1 MKKLIPIFLLL
12 ICGCATGA
20 PHILSSPAPP
30 PRYIT
35 MDVNNAYFEN
45 IYITYYYGDLKKLP
59 FLKDPS
65 TGWDGCGIGCEHRPL
80 LNDDRNPLIKL
91 WVFQDINRKCLL
103 YSYTKEELIELRKDA
118 VFSITDNYPGEV
130 FLLEKTGIRVVLPE
144 EYEKL
149 KPTLKPHRY
158 DPSLCKPEPNWSKY
172 STDYRKIRTKS
183 DLLLR
188 NIKENMAGLVLGV
201 ALLSPFFF

>member
-1 MKKLIPIFLLL
+1 MLFF

-35 MDVNNAYFEN
+35 MKVNNAYFEN
-45 IYITYYYGDLKKLP
+45 IYITYYYDDLKKLP

-65 TGWDGCGIGCEHRPL
+65 TDWDGCGIGCAHRTL

-103 YSYTKEELIELRKDA
+103 YSYTKEELLALKNKA
-118 VFSITDNYPGEV
+118 GFSITDEDTV
-130 FLLEKTGIRVVLPE
+130 FLLEKTGIRVVSE
-144 EYEKL
+144 GEYKKL
-149 KPTLKPHRY
+149 KPTLQPHPY
-158 DPSLCKPEPNWSKY
+158 DQTLCKPEPDWSKY
-172 STDYRKIRTKS
+172 SYDYYKIRTNS
-183 DLLLR
+183 DIQLR
-188 NIKENMAGLVLGV
+188 NIKENMASLVVGV
-201 ALLSPFFF
+201 ALLAPFFF